1 MGDQIST
8 LRSQVSGP
16 VYVPGDAGYD
26 DARRVWNASID
37 RRPAVIAQC
46 LTAQDVAH
54 AVTYAVGAGLEIA
67 VRGGAHSV
75 SGQSVVDGGMMI
87 DLSMLNAVSVDPQ
100 ARRARCGGGALLGE
114 VSAAAQEHGLA
125 YPVGTVSH
133 TGVGGLTLG
142 GGMGWLSRKHGLSI
156 DNMTSAE
163 VVTADGQILRA
174 DESTNSDL
182 FWAIRGGG
190 GNFGVVTE
198 FEFALHPVGPMI
210 HFAIMFWPLDDGAKL
225 LRRARDVVGSLP
237 DETNV
242 IVGALNAP
250 PMPFVPEEHHFA
262 PGYAA
267 IVVGF
272 GTEAE
277 HQGVVADLREAGAPL
292 FEFATPMP
300 YMALSTMLDEA
311 NAWGFHYYDKACYV
325 EDLTDGVIDV
335 LTEHVPRKSSPM
347 SIALFFRLDNGYSAV
362 GEDATAFS
370 GGRSPRYN
378 LFTIAAAPDPQL
390 LDADRTWVRELVAA
404 LAPHT
409 IDGAYVNGL
418 DEEGNVDRVRASYGP
433 QKYERLAAI
442 KAKYDPDNVFHR
454 NANIKPGVTVPPQ
467 QVDVTEAALTEK
479 GSSRAR

>member
-1 MGDQIST
+1 MALSDQIST
-8 LRSQVSGP
+8 LRATLSGT
-16 VYVPGDAGYD
+16 VYVPGDDGYD

-46 LTAQDVAH
+46 LSAQDVAS
-54 AVTYAVGAGLEIA
+54 AVTFGVEAGLEIA

-75 SGQSVVDGGMMI
+75 AGQSVVDGGLMI
-87 DLSMLNAVSVDPQ
+87 DLSKLNAVSIDPE
-100 ARRARCGGGALLGE
+100 ARRARCGGGALLGD

-163 VVTADGQILRA
+163 VVTADGRILRA
-174 DESTNSDL
+174 DETTNADL
-182 FWAIRGGG
+182 FWALRGGG

-210 HFAIMFWPLDDGAKL
+210 HFAMVFWPLEQGAAV
-225 LRRARDVVGSLP
+225 LRHARDIVGSLP

-242 IVGALNAP
+242 VLGALSAP
-250 PMPFVPEEHHFA
+250 PMPFVPEEQHFT

-267 IVVGF
+267 IVAGF
-272 GTEAE
+272 GSEAE
-277 HQGVVADLREAGAPL
+277 HQDVVARLREAAPPM
-292 FEFATPMP
+292 FEFVTPMP

-347 SIALFFRLDNGYSAV
+347 SIALFFRLDNGYSAI

-378 LFTIAAAPDPQL
+378 LFTIGAGPTPDL
-390 LDADRTWVRELVAA
+390 MAADRTWVRELMAA
-404 LAPHT
+404 LQPHT
-409 IDGAYVNGL
+409 IDGAYINGL
-418 DEEGNVDRVRASYGP
+418 DEEGNEDRVRASFGA
-433 QKYERLAAI
+433 KYERLAAL

-454 NANIKPGVTVPPQ
+454 NANIKPSVSVPPQ
-467 QVDVTEAALTEK
+467 QVDLTEQE
-479 GSSRAR
+479 SSRAH